1 MANLEKNMER
11 NAADTKGK
19 LEALKTAF
27 DQMKD
32 VLVKVEDKIEE
43 NPRKRRRT
51 ASGDKENIIVAG
63 GFRTDSVELRCLT
76 GVKEHGRHY
85 NPCQTQ
91 SSVIEQLRLF
101 TTTM

>member
-19 LEALKTAF
+19 LEALKIAF

-51 ASGDKENIIVAG
+51 ASGDQENIIVAG
-63 GFRTDSVELRCLT
+63 GFRTDSVEMFNLRQRTWSPL
-76 GVKEHGRHY
+76 
-85 NPCQTQ
+85 Q
-91 SSVIEQLRLF
+91 SL
-101 TTTM
+101 